1 MRIYTRADCESM
13 DDHADFYQKI
23 VVCGGSN
30 LAELPPGQLFLCV
43 DRECKDTKQAFI
55 DCISLANGERYLC
68 GREDIIGILK
78 TELLPDESKLHLS
91 QICRHEDRD
100 FADQS
105 PLYSGYCFLEDRKYA
120 TGVWLYSEQE
130 VMDYIELQ
138 KMYQHQVLICDRDD
152 FAVMEI
158 VEGKVVF
165 PDERTLQEFCQE
177 RGADGGMAMA

>member
-1 MRIYTRADCESM
+1 MRIYTRADCEPI
-13 DDHADFYQKI
+13 DEHADFYQKI
-23 VVCGGSN
+23 IVCGGSN
-30 LAELPPGQLFLCV
+30 LAQFPPGQLFLCV
-43 DRECKDTKQAFI
+43 DRECKDTKQTFI

-105 PLYSGYCFLEDRKYA
+105 PLYSGYCFLEDGKYA
-120 TGVWLYSEQE
+120 AGVWLYSEQE
-130 VMDYIELQ
+130 VMDYIKLQ
-138 KMYQHQVLICDRDD
+138 KMYQHRVLICDRDD

-158 VEGKVVF
+158 VEGKLVF
-165 PDERTLQEFCQE
+165 PDEQTLQEFCQE
-177 RGADGGMAMA
+177 RRADGGMAMA